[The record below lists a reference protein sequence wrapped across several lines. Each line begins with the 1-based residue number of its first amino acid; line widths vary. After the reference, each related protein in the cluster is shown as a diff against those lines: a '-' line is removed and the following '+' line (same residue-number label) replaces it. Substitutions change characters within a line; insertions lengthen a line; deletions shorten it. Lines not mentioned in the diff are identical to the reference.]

1 MKMGDKLKALEAAIL
16 QIDKEYGKGTVMKLG
31 ENTHMEIESIPT
43 GSLGLDMALGVGGI
57 PKGRI
62 VEVYGVES
70 GGKTTLTLHMIAEAQ
85 KMGGLC
91 AFIDAEHALDPKY
104 AKALGVDIDNLY
116 ICQPNCGEEALDVCD
131 KLVSSG
137 ALDLIVVDSVAAL
150 VPKAELE
157 GEMGDQQVGL
167 QARLMSKGM
176 RKLTASASKMN
187 CTIVFINQLREKIG
201 VMFGNPSTT
210 TGGRALKFYS
220 SVRIEVT
227 RLSSNKS
234 AGEIVSNH
242 TRAKVVKNKV
252 APPFREAEFD
262 ICFGKGIDQIGEIIE
277 MATKMGIVE
286 KAGAWYS
293 YQGSNVGQGLEKTKA
308 YFESHPEQ
316 LSEIKEA
323 VINHI
328 KDEEEPI

>member
-1 MKMGDKLKALEAAIL
+1 MGDKLKALEAAIL

-157 GEMGDQQVGL
+157 GEMGDQQVDY
-167 QARLMSKGM
+167 RH
-176 RKLTASASKMN
+176 
-187 CTIVFINQLREKIG
+187 V
-201 VMFGNPSTT
+201 
-210 TGGRALKFYS
+210 
-220 SVRIEVT
+220 
-227 RLSSNKS
+227 
-234 AGEIVSNH
+234 
-242 TRAKVVKNKV
+242 
-252 APPFREAEFD
+252 
-262 ICFGKGIDQIGEIIE
+262 
-277 MATKMGIVE
+277 
-286 KAGAWYS
+286 
-293 YQGSNVGQGLEKTKA
+293 
-308 YFESHPEQ
+308 
-316 LSEIKEA
+316 
-323 VINHI
+323 
-328 KDEEEPI
+328 